1 MMIMKKSTLSLI
13 ALFCMLSASLMAQT
27 QKGSVMIGGTAGF
40 SSSKT
45 GDYTETDINL
55 SPMAGFFIMDQLA
68 IGGGVNFGVSSLKFD
83 GETSSVTSVGV
94 QPMVR
99 YYFNGSGKARFFG
112 QANFQYASVK
122 FEEED
127 AQSGIGFGA
136 GVGIDFF
143 LNDHVAIEGL
153 LGYNS
158 FKVKDADDATGT
170 FGLQIGVA
178 AFIGGGSDD
187 K

>member
-1 MMIMKKSTLSLI
+1 
-13 ALFCMLSASLMAQT
+13 
-27 QKGSVMIGGTAGF
+27 MIGGTAGF

-45 GDYTETDINL
+45 GDYTVTDINF

-68 IGGGVNFGVSSLKFD
+68 IGGGINFGVLNYES
-83 GETSSVTSVGV
+83 TSVTSVGV

-112 QANFQYASVK
+112 QANFEYASVK
-122 FEEED
+122 VEESD

-136 GVGIDFF
+136 GVGIDYF
-143 LNDHVAIEGL
+143 LNDHVAIEGI

-158 FKVKDADDATGT
+158 FKVQDADDATGT
-170 FGLQIGVA
+170 FGLQIGIA
-178 AFIGGGSDD
+178 AFIGGGGD